1 MARKRTTKARINRL
15 LSAGN
20 KGIEVLNKDTGEWI
34 SIKDVLSS
42 EEYLKWVEA
51 EQTAIQIADA
61 EDEIWEMGTL
71 MCVPGFRINNN
82 EMYN

>member
-1 MARKRTTKARINRL
+1 MARKRTSKTRINGL
-15 LSAGN
+15 LSAGD

-42 EEYLKWVEA
+42 EEYLKWVDA
-51 EQTAIQIADA
+51 EQAAMQIADA